1 MQSVTLPRELCEQ
14 ILGHARSAPDVEVCG
29 LLAARNGIAL
39 RCMPVSNIA
48 QQPQCCFTM
57 DPKQQIDAFRAMRER
72 GEQLFGIYH
81 SHPRGPAYPSDTD
94 LREAGYPDV
103 VHIIVSPDSSDPAPL
118 RCYRF
123 LDGKVVELELVHQG
137 RSD

>member
-123 LDGKVVELELVHQG
+123 LDGKVVELELVH
-137 RSD
+137 